1 VMWALIAAASLFA
14 LPSAAAPGLADP
26 QPVAVAG
33 KIDVTS
39 FPNSIEPRG
48 QEGLRTFADYGF
60 SEIVLVDR
68 TVELY
73 EPDRSWMFGITVLGA
88 SPDRLLLCVLDMALG
103 GPTYHAQAAL
113 EFRAGDDGLLVA
125 TGGTIDDPACPH
137 IGE

>member
-1 VMWALIAAASLFA
+1 MMGAALAAASLFA
-14 LPSAAAPGLADP
+14 LPPAAASGLVDL

-39 FPNSIEPRG
+39 FPNSIEPRRE
-48 QEGLRTFADYGF
+48 EGLRTFGDYGF
-60 SEIVLVDR
+60 SEIDWVDP

-103 GPTYHAQAAL
+103 GPTYHTQDAL
-113 EFRAGDDGLLVA
+113 EFRAGDDGLLIA
-125 TGGTIDDPACPH
+125 TGATIVDPACPH
-137 IGE
+137 MGE